1 MDYGHTMQDREKELE
16 RLRTVNSGDMLSPT
30 NGVWDVS
37 PDRDPRNIGGS
48 AISSADALESPLNT
62 PNQSSELGQVVSL
75 DMPPGATQEEAT
87 SGASPTDDSANNGI
101 NLNHFVA
108 ENDRISTKTLEV
120 TGKAVN
126 DFEKGKITPAEF
138 DDRRWEAA
146 KAYMENS
153 FGRKVGE

>member
-1 MDYGHTMQDREKELE
+1 MDYGHTMQDRENELE
-16 RLRTVNSGDMLSPT
+16 RLRTANSGDKLNSANIT
-30 NGVWDVS
+30 WDVS

-48 AISSADALESPLNT
+48 AINSADIPESPLNILD
-62 PNQSSELGQVVSL
+62 QSSELGQVVSL
-75 DMPPGATQEEAT
+75 DMPPGVSQDETTPNPSLTNEST
-87 SGASPTDDSANNGI
+87 NSNVDPG
-101 NLNHFVA
+101 HFVA
-108 ENDRISTKTLEV
+108 EKDRISAKTLEV
-120 TGKAVN
+120 TEKAIN